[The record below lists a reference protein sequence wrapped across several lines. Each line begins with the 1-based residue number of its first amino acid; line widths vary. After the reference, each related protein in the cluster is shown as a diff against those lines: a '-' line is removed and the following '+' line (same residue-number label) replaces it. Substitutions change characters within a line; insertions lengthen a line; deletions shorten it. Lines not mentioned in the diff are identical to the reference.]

1 MYLCTEM
8 KEVKVDIGFIRRVY
22 GNKAV
27 VNSGLCL
34 FMDSRSSITRV
45 PYRIKNLCCY
55 FCLNGEIDV
64 LINEEKQHIQ
74 APAFVT
80 YLPES
85 IVEEKLVSSDF
96 RCAVIVFDSSIM
108 LSLPIPELPD
118 MLIYAISHPIFP
130 LRYVSEE
137 QILCAWKSLHII
149 AESESPYRQQCL
161 EHLLAMIVYHPFSS
175 LSQMVSHEFTRPD
188 VLNTDPDG
196 QLVNQCVV
204 LIKEHCTKERFVDFY
219 TTQLHVTPMALN
231 AAFKKCL
238 GCSVMEYIHR
248 MIMRRASI
256 LLVTSTASVTE
267 IAYILHF
274 KAPSHFVQFF
284 KKQKGITP
292 DMFRHDKQYWNSFDD

>member
-1 MYLCTEM
+1 M
-8 KEVKVDIGFIRRVY
+8 KEINVDIGFIRRVY

-27 VNSGLCL
+27 ANNGLCL
-34 FMDSRSSITRV
+34 FLDSRSSVTCS
-45 PYRIKNLCCY
+45 PYRIKNLCCF

-64 LINEEKQHIQ
+64 LINGEKQHIQ

-85 IVEEKLVSSDF
+85 IVEEKFISPDF

-118 MLIYAISHPIFP
+118 LLIYAISHPVFP
-130 LRYVSEE
+130 LHNVSEE
-137 QILCAWKSLHII
+137 QILCAWKSFHII

-161 EHLLAMIVYHPFSS
+161 EHLIAMTVYHPFST
-175 LSQMVSHEFTRPD
+175 LSQMVSYEITRPD

-196 QLVNQCVV
+196 QLVCRCVV
-204 LIKEHCTKERFVDFY
+204 LIKEHYTKERFVDFY
-219 TTQLHVTPMALN
+219 ATQSHVTPMALN

-256 LLVTSTASVTE
+256 LLMTSTASVTE
-267 IAYILHF
+267 IAYILNF
-274 KAPSHFVQFF
+274 KAPSHFVNFF
-284 KKQKGITP
+284 KKRKGVTP
-292 DMFRHDKQYWNSFDD
+292 DKFRHDKQYWNNIDD